1 MVKQPVASARGEV
14 SEFAAS
20 LGRAA
25 GDDQV
30 TEDELFSLVLAPNDS
45 SIPVLGVRISS
56 PGC

>member
-1 MVKQPVASARGEV
+1 MVKERVESARGEV

-30 TEDELFSLVLAPNDS
+30 TEDGLFSLVLAPNDS